1 MCPRFPHTQR
11 RGCQN
16 AYRCCDC
23 QCPRY
28 PHGDGVRLVVYVP
41 SSSETTIL
49 ELTDPE
55 LTYLGGFNT
64 SSGRWMRPWQVLR
77 NTRYVQNYWREL
89 AKPLMRRVRI
99 RVSVQGPYCGV

>member
-1 MCPRFPHTQR
+1 M
-11 RGCQN
+11 
-16 AYRCCDC
+16 
-23 QCPRY
+23 
-28 PHGDGVRLVVYVP
+28 YVP

-99 RVSVQGPYCGV
+99 RVSVQACRVIASGKPLLSADTARTTGTHRATVY